1 MHVVASHVQ
10 AVISGDAARAEQLMR
25 EHVYYAGIL
34 LRDNYQRLLDERSR
48 EGLPPTLMTEATEP
62 PAS

>member
-1 MHVVASHVQ
+1 
-10 AVISGDAARAEQLMR
+10 MR

-48 EGLPPTLMTEATEP
+48 EGLPPTLVTNEP

>member
-1 MHVVASHVQ
+1 
-10 AVISGDAARAEQLMR
+10 MR